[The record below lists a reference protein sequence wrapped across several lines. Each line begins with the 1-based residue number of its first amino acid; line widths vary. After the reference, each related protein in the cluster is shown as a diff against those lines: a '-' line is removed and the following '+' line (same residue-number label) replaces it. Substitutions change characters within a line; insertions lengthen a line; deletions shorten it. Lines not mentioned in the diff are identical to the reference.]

1 MVFRLNDDALGHT
14 RRLVG
19 LSLVGLTL
27 SDVMETKCTGVLG
40 NDDSVERV
48 PTADDIVFLHHVTI
62 LEEQRRAVRHVKCSE
77 DDFRV
82 RINELDLCK
91 TADNHLAI
99 DVLITALINEL
110 NCAQSVKLQ
119 YCVVFRLD
127 ARVGRGILCHTT

>member
-1 MVFRLNDDALGHT
+1 MHTRQTTSDTTSVEHGTRNADKSLTSGNLLTILDVGNVTAHREVVCTDDLAILILHVNRRNYIVVFRLNDDALGHT

-62 LEEQRRAVRHVKCSE
+62 LEEQR
-77 DDFRV
+77 
-82 RINELDLCK
+82 
-91 TADNHLAI
+91 
-99 DVLITALINEL
+99 
-110 NCAQSVKLQ
+110 
-119 YCVVFRLD
+119 
-127 ARVGRGILCHTT
+127 